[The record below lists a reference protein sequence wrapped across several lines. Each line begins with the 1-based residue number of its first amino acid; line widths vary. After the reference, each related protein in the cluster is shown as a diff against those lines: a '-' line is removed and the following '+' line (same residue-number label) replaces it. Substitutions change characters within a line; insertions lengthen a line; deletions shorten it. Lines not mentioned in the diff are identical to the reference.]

1 MKKIEAV
8 IRPEKLAPVK
18 DALEDRGIVGL
29 TITQVR
35 GHGRQKGITLQWRA
49 GEYRVDL
56 LSKVKLELVLNDEDC
71 QMAIDTICTAA
82 RTGREG
88 DGMIF
93 VQAVENAIRVR
104 TGDCGEKCLDIK

>member
-8 IRPEKLAPVK
+8 IRPEKLGPVK
-18 DALEDRGIVGL
+18 DALEAKGIIGL

-56 LSKVKLELVLNDEDC
+56 LSKIKLEIVIRDAEC
-71 QMAIDTICTAA
+71 QMAVDTICDAA
-82 RTGREG
+82 RTGKEG

-93 VQAVENAIRVR
+93 VESVENAIRVR
-104 TGDCGEKCLDIK
+104 TGDCGERCLDIK